1 MPVQSN
7 NNFQHTPRLEKLG
20 RYYLV
25 ALCGIAISIILSQLL
40 IQKSIKDQ
48 ENDAEIINLAGR
60 QRMLS
65 QRITKC
71 VLLIQNT
78 ELLNQRQKWAQE
90 LRQSLKEWKVAND
103 DLTQGN
109 HSKEID
115 QPSSRRLKE
124 LYAQITPSHRSIMEN
139 GQSIL
144 TILEKDMLVDSEG
157 IDPQILQIIQNEPE
171 FLSGMDTIVQQ
182 HEEEAKAK
190 IVNLRNIELL
200 LLFFALG
207 IIGLEIGFIFLPSI
221 KNIRETFH
229 KLTESETRAKDMLRE
244 ISSLYD
250 SLELAYQDLL
260 DVEIEVEDFS
270 LLAKSDPAGNLVF
283 LSDKF
288 KQTMEYETESPVHF
302 FDWLVSQGYHQKD
315 LNQIQELLMRGSSWT
330 GEIRTTNESGDFI
343 WWKISL
349 IPILSADG
357 EPDEIKILG
366 IDVTEIKEAES
377 KSREINKERIEKK
390 VKEQRYR
397 SVLILEGQ
405 EEERKRISRDLHDGI
420 GQWLTAMKYNL
431 EGVNRVQAAHEK
443 EKLKVSKNLLS
454 KVIKEIRRISFNLA
468 PSALSDYGIVSVLSR
483 FSKEM
488 TKVSDIEVVFENRTG
503 FISRLEGNVEN
514 NVYRI
519 VQEAVNN
526 AIKYSQAK
534 KIKIILTHNAY
545 HLNLEIKD
553 DGLGFD
559 LDKLEKTNHFS
570 TSGHGIFNIKER
582 ASLINAFCEVNSQ
595 IGKGTSIRI
604 SIPLE

>member
-1 MPVQSN
+1 MPVQAN
-7 NNFQHTPRLEKLG
+7 KDALPTPRLEKLG
-20 RYYLV
+20 KYYLV

-48 ENDAEIINLAGR
+48 ENDAAIINLAGR

-78 ELLNQRQKWAQE
+78 ELLNQRKKWAGE
-90 LRQSLKEWKVAND
+90 LRLSLKEWQVAHD

-109 HSKEID
+109 PLKELD
-115 QPSSRRLKE
+115 QPGSRRLKE
-124 LYAQITPSHRSIMEN
+124 LYALITPSHRAIMEN

-144 TILEKDMLVDSEG
+144 NILDQDILVPSEG
-157 IDPQILQIIQNEPE
+157 IDRQIQHIVQNEPE
-171 FLSGMDTIVQQ
+171 FLSGMDIIVQQ

-190 IVNLRNIELL
+190 IINLRNVELL

-207 IIGLEIGFIFLPSI
+207 IIGLEIRFIFLPSI
-221 KNIRETFH
+221 KNIRKTFL
-229 KLTESETRAKDMLRE
+229 KLTESESRAKDMLRE

-270 LLAKSDPAGNLVF
+270 LLAKSDPEGNLVF

-288 KQTMEYETESPVHF
+288 KQTMEYEAESPIHF
-302 FDWLVSQGYHQKD
+302 FDWLVAQGYQQKD
-315 LNQIQELLMRGSSWT
+315 LTQIQELLMKGSSWT

-349 IPILSADG
+349 IPILNANE
-357 EPDEIKILG
+357 EPEEIKILG
-366 IDVTEIKEAES
+366 IDVSEIKEAES

-431 EGVNRVQAAHEK
+431 EGVNRVQTAHEK

-534 KIKIILTHNAY
+534 KIKIILNHSAY

-582 ASLINAFCEVNSQ
+582 ASLINASCELNSQ

>member
-1 MPVQSN
+1 MPGQPNKESL
-7 NNFQHTPRLEKLG
+7 HTPRLEKLG

-65 QRITKC
+65 QRISKS

-78 ELLNQRQKWAQE
+78 EGLKQRQKWAEE
-90 LRQSLKEWKVAND
+90 LRQSLREWQVAHH
-103 DLTQGN
+103 DLTKGN
-109 HSKEID
+109 PHKKTD
-115 QPSSRRLKE
+115 RPASRRLKE
-124 LYAQITPSHRSIMEN
+124 LYAQITPSHRAIMEN
-139 GQSIL
+139 AQSL
-144 TILEKDMLVDSEG
+144 LNILEKDILVQSESMANH
-157 IDPQILQIIQNEPE
+157 IQHIIEYEPE

-190 IVNLRNIELL
+190 VVNLRNIELL

-207 IIGLEIGFIFLPSI
+207 IIGLEIRFIFLPSI
-221 KNIRETFH
+221 KNIRKTFH
-229 KLTESETRAKDMLRE
+229 KLTESESRTKDMLRE

-270 LLAKSDPAGNLVF
+270 LLAKSDPWGNLVF

-288 KQTMEYETESPVHF
+288 TQTMEYETATPVHF
-302 FDWLVSQGYHQKD
+302 FDWLASQGYNQKD
-315 LNQIQELLMRGSSWT
+315 LNQIQRLLIKGSSWT
-330 GEIRTTNESGDFI
+330 GEIRTTNEFGDFI

-349 IPILSADG
+349 IPILSTDG
-357 EPDEIKILG
+357 EPEEIKILG
-366 IDVTEIKEAES
+366 IDVTEKKEAES

-431 EGVNRVQAAHEK
+431 EGVNRVQTAHEK

-454 KVIKEIRRISFNLA
+454 RVIKEIRRISFNLA
-468 PSALSDYGIVSVLSR
+468 PSTLSDYGIVSVLSR

-488 TKVSDIEVVFENRTG
+488 TKVSDIEVAFENRTG

-519 VQEAVNN
+519 AQEAVNN

-534 KIKIILTHNAY
+534 IIKIILTHGAY

-553 DGLGFD
+553 DGQGFD